1 MYAKISG
8 GTVIKFPYTFGDLR
22 KDHPNVS
29 FPKNIT
35 ATIMQKYGMVGV
47 LEGPKPTLGAYQT
60 VQRNALPTRPV
71 IGQYT
76 EEDAPMPEMV
86 GEDIIANY
94 WMIEYTAVDMFSDTT
109 DEKLVVDEN
118 GDAVL
123 DADGNEQYETVVTT
137 KAEHEAAYQ
146 AGLDDKAAEAVRK
159 ERDEKLAATDWRVIK
174 AYETGSNIPA
184 EWELYRQALRDITT
198 QEGFPHTVTWPE
210 EPVA

>member
-1 MYAKISG
+1 MYAKING
-8 GTVIKFPYTFGDLR
+8 GTVVKFPYTFGDLR
-22 KDHPNVS
+22 KEHPNVS

-35 ATIMQKYGMVGV
+35 QGIMQKYGMVGV

-94 WMIEYTAVDMFSDTT
+94 WMIEYTAVDMFADTT
-109 DEKLVVDEN
+109 ETDE
-118 GDAVL
+118 
-123 DADGNEQYETVVTT
+123 DGNEVTTT

-146 AGLDDKAAEAVRK
+146 ATLDAKVAETNRK
-159 ERDEKLAATDWRVIK
+159 TRNDLLTDSDWTQMNDSPLTNEQKTAWAT
-174 AYETGSNIPA
+174 
-184 EWELYRQALRDITT
+184 YRQELRDISDLDA
-198 QEGFPHTVTWPE
+198 WPNLE
-210 EPVA
+210 DADWPVAP